1 MKYPIIYPLALLF
14 SYCFILNCKGCKDN
28 PCDSENYLGYEMIDG
43 VCQCPEGK
51 FQVNGYCK
59 ALEENEYWGLTTGC
73 DCRDSVFFKAEYG
86 VIDVN
91 GDTIVRLLQ
100 RVDSYLV
107 NKLVFDLIE
116 TPDGDSLRGRFE
128 IGSRCEILSL
138 PTRSTMNAKF
148 SKDKS
153 TLKVYTYNK
162 SIINVNGSY
171 PQDTCIYQC
180 RR

>member
-1 MKYPIIYPLALLF
+1 MKYPIIYPLTLLLT
-14 SYCFILNCKGCKDN
+14 YCFILNCNGCKDD

-51 FQVNGYCK
+51 FSIHGYCK

-86 VIDVN
+86 VVDIK

-100 RVDSYLV
+100 RVSKTVV
-107 NKLVFDLIE
+107 NKLEFDLIE

-128 IGSRCEILSL
+128 IWSNCQIKGI
-138 PTRSTMNAKF
+138 PTASQMNAKF

-153 TLKVYTYNK
+153 RLRVHLYNYTLNPVDGKFF
-162 SIINVNGSY
+162 
-171 PQDTCIYQC
+171 QDTCIYQC